1 MEIYDVIIVG
11 AGPAGLTAGIF
22 ALRRELKTLIISKD
36 IGGQINLA
44 HKIENYP
51 CFLEISG
58 MELAEKMRNHY
69 EYLGGRMILDEVVE
83 IKKRD
88 NLFEVH
94 TLYGKKFLTKT
105 VILAIGRVHRYLGVP
120 GEKELIGKGV
130 SYCYTC
136 DGPFF
141 KNKVVA
147 VVGGGDSAFRAAEFL
162 SDIAEKVYLI
172 HRRDSF
178 RAEESI
184 VKKVKEKSNV
194 EFILNSVV
202 KEIKGENKVES
213 IIIENVKTKE
223 IREIKLDGVFIEIGF
238 EVINEM
244 INKIGIITNERG
256 EIVVDKNCSTN
267 IKGIFAAGD
276 CTDIEHKQIIT
287 ACAMGAIAALSAYE
301 YIKELSSS

>member
-238 EVINEM
+238 EVRSKM
-244 INKIGIITNERG
+244 IGKIGITTNKRG

-287 ACAMGAIAALSAYE
+287 ACAMGAIAALSAYK
-301 YIKELSSS
+301 YIKEVSSS